1 MSQVIQLDGSLSD
14 VQNDQIQV
22 YASNTPSELSDQF
35 DRAIDSQLL
44 IGEPTL
50 SYIIYANELVN
61 VESFESPQINQT
73 IFAQSIE
80 STVQFGDSQP
90 QLKVVLNSVENVSE
104 FGTNQFNFKLFADTL
119 DSEVE
124 FGTSV
129 LNRSFALNS
138 IDSVAIVSNPRI
150 NMEIDDVPFPS
161 IESTLVIP
169 EPKLVATINPLSIN
183 TTVNFGTSVFIDN
196 IHRLL
201 VFKDDNISKVGN
213 NDAVVVAGGIRM
225 NPSSLKINETELPAN
240 PVGFL
245 SINIDGRDYKLP
257 YYE

>member
-14 VQNDQIQV
+14 VQDDQIEV

-50 SYIIYANELVN
+50 SFIIYANEIVN
-61 VESFESPQINQT
+61 VESFGTSQLNQT
-73 IFAQSIE
+73 IFAQSLE

-90 QLKVVLNSVENVSE
+90 QLSVVLNSVENTSV
-104 FGTNQFNFKLFADTL
+104 FGTSQLNFKLFAETL
-119 DSEVE
+119 DSEVD
-124 FGTSV
+124 FGSPQ
-129 LNRSFALNS
+129 LNRSLTTNS
-138 IDSVAIVSNPRI
+138 VESVAIVANPKI
-150 NMEIDDVPFPS
+150 NMQIDDVPFPS

-169 EPKLVATINPLSIN
+169 NPKLVATIRPLSIN
-183 TTVNFGTSVFIDN
+183 TTVNFGTAVFVDN

-213 NDAVVVAGGIRM
+213 NDAVVIAGGIRM
-225 NPSSLKINETELPAN
+225 NPSSLKVAETELPAN

>member
-35 DRAIDSQLL
+35 DHSIDSQLL
-44 IGEPTL
+44 LGEPTL

-61 VESFESPQINQT
+61 VASFETPQLNQT

-90 QLKVVLNSVENVSE
+90 QLKVVLNSVENVSA
-104 FGTNQFNFKLFADTL
+104 FGTNQLNFKLFAETL
-119 DSEVE
+119 DSKVA
-124 FGTSV
+124 FGTPV
-129 LNRSFALNS
+129 LNRSFTLGS

-150 NMEIDDVPFPS
+150 NMQIDDVPFPS

-169 EPKLVATINPLSIN
+169 EPKLVATISPLSIN

-213 NDAVVVAGGIRM
+213 NDAVVIAGGVRM
-225 NPSSLKINETELPAN
+225 NPSSLKTNETELPAN